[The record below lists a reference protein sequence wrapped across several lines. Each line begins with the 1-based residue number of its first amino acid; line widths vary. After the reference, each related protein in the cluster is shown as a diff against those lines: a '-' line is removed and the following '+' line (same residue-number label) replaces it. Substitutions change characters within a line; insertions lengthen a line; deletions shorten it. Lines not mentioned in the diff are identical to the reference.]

1 MNKKKFT
8 YKKSGVNINA
18 ADSFIN
24 FISNISS
31 KKKGK
36 KKYSNI
42 GGFGSITNIPY
53 GIDQPKIVA
62 CTDGVGTKV
71 EIANTLNKYDTIGID
86 LVAMSVNDL
95 VVQGAKPLIFL
106 DYISINKINP
116 RKLKSIVKG
125 IIAGCKI
132 SNCELVGGETAE
144 MPGTYSKGKFDI
156 AGFAVGIVD
165 KNKILDKSKIKAN
178 DLIVQGARPL
188 LFLDYISTNKIN
200 LKKLKSIIKGIL
212 KGCRLSGCELVGGE
226 TAEMPGTYEK
236 NKFDIAGFAVGV
248 VNKKKILRKN
258 QINNNDLILAI
269 PSSGLHSNGFSLVRY
284 LINEKKINI
293 KKNKYLSSELLKPTK
308 IYVNEVLKLINKNLI
323 NGCANI
329 TGGGLSD
336 NIKRVIPDKLV
347 ADIDLNKIK
356 TLSIFKWLRKQGISE
371 KEMLKTFN
379 CGVGFCL
386 IIKNKNL
393 KKVSKFFSR
402 NFKPYVIGKI
412 SKGNNK
418 VKLNGSINWS

>member
-18 ADSFIN
+18 ADNFVN
-24 FISNISS
+24 FISNVSS

-36 KKYSNI
+36 KKFSNI
-42 GGFGSITNIPY
+42 GGFGSITSIPQ
-53 GIDQPKIVA
+53 GINQPKIVA
-62 CTDGVGTKV
+62 CTDGVGTKI

-95 VVQGAKPLIFL
+95 IVQGAKPLLFL
-106 DYISINKINP
+106 DYISINKI
-116 RKLKSIVKG
+116 
-125 IIAGCKI
+125 
-132 SNCELVGGETAE
+132 
-144 MPGTYSKGKFDI
+144 D
-156 AGFAVGIVD
+156 
-165 KNKILDKSKIKAN
+165 
-178 DLIVQGARPL
+178 
-188 LFLDYISTNKIN
+188 

-236 NKFDIAGFAVGV
+236 GKFDIAGFAVGV
-248 VNKKKILRKN
+248 VGKNKILTKN
-258 QINNNDLILAI
+258 RIKKNNLILAV

-284 LINEKKINI
+284 LINQKKINI
-293 KKNKYLSSELLKPTK
+293 KKNKFLKSELLEPTK
-308 IYVNEVLKLINKNLI
+308 IYVSEVLKLIDQSLI

-336 NIKRVIPDKLV
+336 NIKRIIPNKMT
-347 ADIDLNKIK
+347 ANIDLNQIK
-356 TLSIFKWLRKQGISE
+356 TLNIFKWLKKNGISE

-386 IIKNKNL
+386 IINSKDL
-393 KKVSKFFSR
+393 KKVTKYFSR
-402 NFKPYVIGKI
+402 DYKPYVIGKI

-418 VKLNGSINWS
+418 VKLNGSINWY